1 VTANPPIIK
10 LLKDKAK
17 DVRLWTVGLIRKLA
31 NHGEGRLDY
40 GRTANQDYTAEFYHA
55 VASSIPFL
63 VKPLE
68 DKAED
73 IRCET
78 VKVIGE
84 LADHSE
90 WQLEGIPAQLTRIT
104 KSSFVKPSQ
113 A

>member
-1 VTANPPIIK
+1 VTTNLPTSK

-40 GRTANQDYTAEFYHA
+40 CPTANQDYTAEFHHA
-55 VASSIPFL
+55 VASSIPLL

-78 VKVIGE
+78 VKAIGE

-90 WQLEGIPAQLTRIT
+90 
-104 KSSFVKPSQ
+104 
-113 A
+113 